1 MDGNSK
7 FHSIYTWA
15 AQTCG
20 SGYIHQIINIPL
32 SGLGGISKGR
42 FYANHGYKKEESL
55 LFCTKSRPNLNIR
68 YFTRTQHFMDAYHFG
83 FTGKAATYVEKKY
96 HGHRV
101 LPESVLDELN
111 FEGQLELVS

>member
-1 MDGNSK
+1 
-7 FHSIYTWA
+7 
-15 AQTCG
+15 
-20 SGYIHQIINIPL
+20 
-32 SGLGGISKGR
+32 
-42 FYANHGYKKEESL
+42 
-55 LFCTKSRPNLNIR
+55 
-68 YFTRTQHFMDAYHFG
+68 MDAYHFG